1 MSYPTDKWFRYL
13 NEQKNEET
21 LEEVDN
27 PLNLRVYEIDYV
39 MDYPL
44 GQGFEIADIH
54 DMIRSIPDVT
64 TVRTVGEP
72 RRLAGNRTATLQRLK
87 FVLTGT
93 TSPMMWARQTLVPNI
108 KKIDRRIRVSR
119 MQNAELFRTSRK
131 LEENYAAFGQR
142 PSYARV
148 TPRGELS
155 QMMDDWAE
163 GGVMYDS
170 PTIINDT
177 THHVMMPVE
186 EIKHLLPREPRKHG
200 HHYDAGYQEFIKN
213 GPRDP
218 IYIAIGKNRRAKITG
233 NEDELR
239 YAIDAGVEEVPVFF
253 SYQTQ
258 V

>member
-1 MSYPTDKWFRYL
+1 
-13 NEQKNEET
+13 
-21 LEEVDN
+21 
-27 PLNLRVYEIDYV
+27 
-39 MDYPL
+39 
-44 GQGFEIADIH
+44 
-54 DMIRSIPDVT
+54 
-64 TVRTVGEP
+64 
-72 RRLAGNRTATLQRLK
+72 
-87 FVLTGT
+87 
-93 TSPMMWARQTLVPNI
+93 MM
-108 KKIDRRIRVSR
+108 
-119 MQNAELFRTSRK
+119 E
-131 LEENYAAFGQR
+131 
-142 PSYARV
+142 
-148 TPRGELS
+148 
-155 QMMDDWAE
+155 DWAE

-177 THHVMMPVE
+177 THHVMMPVN

-200 HHYDAGYQEFIKN
+200 HHYDAGYQNYIKN